1 MRIVYLH
8 GFASSP
14 GSGKARFFKDRFN
27 ECRVPVEIPELD
39 GGDFTGL
46 TITGQLKVVERTV
59 AGRPAILMGSSLGGY
74 LAALFASRSALVEKL
89 ILMAPAFRFPSRWR
103 ERYSVADMEEWR
115 RKGVWP
121 IYHFGSG
128 GLRPI
133 GYQLVE
139 DSRVYEDEPEFSRPA
154 LIFHGMHDDVVPVEF
169 SRQYAARRPNV
180 TLHLLDSGHELTD
193 VLEPMWSGVREFL
206 EIRRAGPVL

>member
-14 GSGKARFFKDRFN
+14 GSGKARFFKDRFT
-27 ECRVPVEIPELD
+27 ECGVPVEIPELD

-46 TITGQLKVVERTV
+46 TITGQLEVVERTV
-59 AGRPAILMGSSLGGY
+59 AGRPAVLMGSSLGGY
-74 LAALFASRSALVEKL
+74 LAALFASRCALVEKL
-89 ILMAPAFRFPSRWR
+89 ILMAPAFRFPSRWQ
-103 ERYSVADMEEWR
+103 ERYPAAEMEEWR
-115 RKGVWP
+115 RKGVAP

-139 DSRVYEDEPEFSRPA
+139 DSIAYEDEPEFSQPA

-180 TLHLLDSGHELTD
+180 TLRLLDSGHELTD
-193 VLEPMWSGVREFL
+193 VLQPMWSGVREFL